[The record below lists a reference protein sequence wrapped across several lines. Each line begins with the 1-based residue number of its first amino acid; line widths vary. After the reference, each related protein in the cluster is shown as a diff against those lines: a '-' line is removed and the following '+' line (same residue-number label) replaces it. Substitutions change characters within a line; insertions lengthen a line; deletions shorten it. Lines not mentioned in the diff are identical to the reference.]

1 MAGPQI
7 KIIPIG
13 FPIKQIDGVGVAR
26 DLQRLMTKTVA
37 EGNRFIAKYPPQRLK
52 KSGYKRTG
60 TLKRSWSFKVSNE
73 RRRITGTVGSNSNIA
88 PYNKYVQGKTQ
99 RRLFRGVGWRN
110 VNTLEARMVKQLIN
124 GSDDIMKRAVR

>member
-13 FPIKQIDGVGVAR
+13 FPIKQIDGLGIAR

-60 TLKRSWSFKVSNE
+60 TLKRSWSFRVRNE
-73 RRRITGTVGSNSNIA
+73 RRRIVGTVGSNSNIA
-88 PYNKYVQGKTQ
+88 PYNKYVQGKNQ
-99 RRLFRGVGWRN
+99 RRLFRGAGWRN
-110 VNTLEARMVKQLIN
+110 VNTLEARMVKQLIS
-124 GSDDIMKRAVR
+124 GSDDIMRKAVR